1 MDKKRENIRDIMMS
15 VNVICQIYDN
25 MAKNLGIRSE
35 MLSLLYAL
43 DDGNT
48 YTQTDIC
55 HKWNIPK
62 TTINGVIQDGCKKGL
77 IKLEE
82 NPSNRKEKFIKITDF
97 GKVFSNEVLSCIY
110 KLEEEAFN
118 DDILTSDCAKSLST
132 FSIRLARLSKQYF
145 DSLSLANKKLD
156 LECLLYK
163 ENHNYDKELRKLY
176 HDAFP
181 INERIP
187 FDQITEYRD
196 IIDINIFT
204 YNSNFVGFSINVL
217 YKDLLYVLYFAMTS
231 KYRSKG
237 FGSQAMELIR
247 RNNLDKSIVLD
258 IEAINPNSTNSLER
272 IKRKKFYL
280 RAGFMETGI
289 EYYQKNVLF
298 EVLCLGKLV
307 TIDCIDDFWNHMP
320 NNLFKNYKT

>member
-1 MDKKRENIRDIMMS
+1 MMA

-25 MAKNLGIRSE
+25 MAKNLGIKSE

-43 DDGNT
+43 DDGNI

-62 TTINGVIQDGCKKGL
+62 TTINSVIQDGCKKGL

-82 NPSNRKEKFIKITDF
+82 NPANRKEKFIKITDF
-97 GKVFSNEVLSCIY
+97 GKVFSHEVLSCIY

-118 DDILTSDCAKSLST
+118 DDDQTSACAKALNT
-132 FSIRLARLSKQYF
+132 FSIRLARLTKQYF
-145 DSLSLANKKLD
+145 ESLSLANKQLD
-156 LECLLYK
+156 LDIVLYK
-163 ENHNYDKELRKLY
+163 ENHSYDKELRKLY
-176 HDAFP
+176 QEAFP
-181 INERIP
+181 KKERIP
-187 FDQITEYRD
+187 FNQIIAYLD

-204 YNSNFVGFSINVL
+204 YESNFVGFSINVP
-217 YKDLLYVLYFAMTS
+217 YKDLLYVLYFAMNS

-247 RNNLDKSIVLD
+247 RNNLNKSIVLD
-258 IEAINPNSTNSLER
+258 IETINPNSTNSLER

-289 EYYQKNVLF
+289 EYYQKEVLF

-307 TIDCIDDFWNHMP
+307 TSKEIDDFWDHMP
-320 NNLFKNYKT
+320 DELFKNYKV